1 MQAFMMR
8 IKRKLGWKNVFDRS
22 HRPTTLVSR
31 LIRNIQ
37 LTNEELVLFKS
48 IESLSITSKENDK
61 HQLVVNIKYMV
72 LHQNKNTSEA
82 ELG

>member
-1 MQAFMMR
+1 M
-8 IKRKLGWKNVFDRS
+8 S

-37 LTNEELVLFKS
+37 STNEELVLFKS
-48 IESLSITSKENDK
+48 IKSLSITSKENDK

>member
-1 MQAFMMR
+1 M
-8 IKRKLGWKNVFDRS
+8 S

-37 LTNEELVLFKS
+37 STHEELVLFKS